1 MARERPAASYRRAP
15 KQAAT
20 ALKGRGTR
28 RRLGGER
35 TNRTAVGGGIS
46 LSVAEPIVDIET
58 QPDPAALRRSHRA
71 TIADAEPIL
80 VRQLVGEFT
89 RRDMDAAALV
99 RGLGFGLEDL
109 TAFEFRVSYA
119 QTSRLIRRAT
129 LLLPQQQLGLLL
141 ARASSL
147 ASWGLGLIGL
157 MASADTVDMLDLA
170 TEYLRSTDHF
180 VSLHRSDGEGGIE
193 LIAEPRFPDP
203 DVSAV
208 LVENA
213 FAALVR
219 LSRFVAGPNFAPLSV
234 GFGCAAPPAAA
245 ALEEYF
251 RCPVQ
256 FGQGQNRIV
265 FPAAPQPIASA
276 DLLTAQLCRQLLAQR
291 QRGER
296 AASELEEAIVRALR
310 ADLRRPPPVKSIAQS
325 VNLSER
331 TLRRRLQ
338 QSGLSYAA
346 LLDNE
351 RMRRAVALLAESERS
366 LVEVAEQSGFTD
378 TRSLRRAIKRW
389 TGRTPTQVRRG
400 EG

>member
-1 MARERPAASYRRAP
+1 M
-15 KQAAT
+15 
-20 ALKGRGTR
+20 
-28 RRLGGER
+28 
-35 TNRTAVGGGIS
+35 AVGGRY
-46 LSVAEPIVDIET
+46 LLCAAEPILDTET

-80 VRQLVGEFT
+80 ARQLVGEIT
-89 RRDMDAAALV
+89 RRDLDAGALL
-99 RGLGFGLEDL
+99 RGLGFGLDDL
-109 TAFEFRVSYA
+109 VAFEFRVSYA
-119 QTSRLIRRAT
+119 QTSRLVRRAAQ
-129 LLLPQQQLGLLL
+129 LLPQQQLGLLL

-147 ASWGLGLIGL
+147 ASWGLCLIGM
-157 MASADTVDMLDLA
+157 MACADTAEMLEMAL
-170 TEYLRSTDHF
+170 EYLRSTDHF
-180 VSLHRSDGEGGIE
+180 VALHREDAEGGIV
-193 LIAEPRFPDP
+193 LVAEPRFPDP
-203 DVSAV
+203 DVSTV

-213 FAALVR
+213 LAALVR
-219 LSRFVAGPNFAPLSV
+219 LSRFVAGPNYAPLAV
-234 GFGCAAPPAAA
+234 GFAGAAPTAAA
-245 ALEEYF
+245 PLEEYF

-256 FGQGQNRIV
+256 FGQGRNRIV

-276 DLLTAQLCRQLLAQR
+276 DALSARLCRQLLAQR

-310 ADLRRPPPVKSIAQS
+310 ADLRRPASVKAIAQS

-351 RMRRAVALLAESERS
+351 RMRRAVALLAEAERS